1 VAHLEQLDQLYG
13 PIPGRPTKPAVL
25 VEDNGPIHV
34 SKLARAAIEPPGTS
48 PLCAAGG
55 GSSANSGARKAGRVR
70 VNFATPG
77 G

>member
-13 PIPGRPTKPAVL
+13 PIPGRPTKPVVL

-34 SKLARAAIEPPGTS
+34 SKLARAAIAAGDIAS
-48 PLCAAGG
+48 RCAAGG
-55 GSSANSGARKAGRVR
+55 GSSANSAARKAGRVR